1 VSDARALGELAAQ
14 AVGGVSDTVR
24 DTHRAF
30 AARAF
35 GAVGTPARAVGA
47 LALHDGISTLVH
59 AAIRTSTVASLR
71 ASALAAS
78 RSQLR
83 LGDTPRGRFVLGAVN
98 GAWGDLLDE
107 QSSSLAI
114 SMTVPEVPER
124 HTPRIVV
131 FVHGLCETEDA
142 WRLGAERSV
151 PYPDRV
157 AEEFEATPIVL
168 RYNTGLHI
176 SSNGRRLAELLE
188 ETVAGWPCEVED
200 VVLVGHSMG
209 GLVARSACHCASEA
223 GMGWVSRVRHVVSLG
238 SPFGGADLEKAANVA
253 GWALGSLPE
262 TRALAGALNRRS
274 VGIKD
279 LRYGNISDECWGD
292 CDADELLRN
301 TRRDIPW
308 LESAQHTFI
317 AASLFRDAEHPVG
330 RLVGDL
336 LVRRPSAWAGG
347 QHGERGQFLLDSS
360 HAIGPANHF
369 TLLNHP
375 KVYEQ
380 IGVQLA
386 TGWGIRRPELPE
398 PVATTTAT

>member
-1 VSDARALGELAAQ
+1 M
-14 AVGGVSDTVR
+14 
-24 DTHRAF
+24 
-30 AARAF
+30 
-35 GAVGTPARAVGA
+35 
-47 LALHDGISTLVH
+47 
-59 AAIRTSTVASLR
+59 
-71 ASALAAS
+71 
-78 RSQLR
+78 R
-83 LGDTPRGRFVLGAVN
+83 LGDTERGRMLLGAVN

-107 QSSSLAI
+107 QDSPLAVGM
-114 SMTVPEVPER
+114 SFPEVPRRHER
-124 HTPRIVV
+124 RLVV

-142 WRLGAERSV
+142 WRLGAERSE

-157 AEEFEATPIVL
+157 AREYGATPLVL

-176 SSNGRRLAELLE
+176 SANGRRLAELLDE
-188 ETVAGWPCEVED
+188 VCAEWPCEVED

-209 GLVARSACHCASEA
+209 GLVARSACHVAAEEH
-223 GMGWVSRVRHVVSLG
+223 MRWVTRVRHVFSLG

-253 GWALGSLPE
+253 GWLLGSLPE
-262 TRALAGALNRRS
+262 TRALAKALNRRS

-279 LRYGNISDECWGD
+279 LRYGNVTDECWAD
-292 CDADELLRN
+292 CDADELLRC

-308 LESAQHTFI
+308 LDSAQHTFI
-317 AASLFRDAEHPVG
+317 AASLFRDVDHPVG

-347 QHGERGQFLLDSS
+347 QHGEKGQFALDCS

-380 IGVQLA
+380 IRLQLE
-386 TGWGIRRPELPE
+386 TGWGMTTRPELSGQAAAA
-398 PVATTTAT
+398 AT